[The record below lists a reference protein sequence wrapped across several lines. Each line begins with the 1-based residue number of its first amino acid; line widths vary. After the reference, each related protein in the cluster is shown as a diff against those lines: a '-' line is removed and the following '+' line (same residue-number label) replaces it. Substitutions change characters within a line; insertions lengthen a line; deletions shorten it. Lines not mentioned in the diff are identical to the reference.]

1 MYMYT
6 SNFQIP
12 PAPATILHL
21 APIFVSPGDY
31 RIWVSTVYI
40 HVHAHC
46 NYVIFLSR
54 RARQKSEEMKRKPI
68 ASFFSAIP
76 QIILPQNH
84 YLETLEIK
92 QICK

>member
-1 MYMYT
+1 MNMYT

-40 HVHAHC
+40 HVH
-46 NYVIFLSR
+46 
-54 RARQKSEEMKRKPI
+54 
-68 ASFFSAIP
+68 
-76 QIILPQNH
+76 
-84 YLETLEIK
+84 TK
-92 QICK
+92 QAV